1 MSGFPNWNH
10 LKKGSWFRN
19 YQGLWVISSTCQET
33 PTKLLVCCDWFLHW
47 KTLDLTCQQPNT
59 LKNTCLRLISGFGLL
74 GPNRLDLTYHHQ
86 WCVWERYGHPFC
98 SGESDWQVL
107 SNQSMLPTC
116 SFSTIWSCLIY
127 FLCTLGFYLI
137 VPAIS
142 LFFDALTQAAL
153 LLVSNR
159 FVHCNL
165 LITRPP
171 SWTTGIPSYKSISSW
186 YLAWLSCRLFQDTS
200 CPVASKGGRRL
211 A

>member
-1 MSGFPNWNH
+1 MIDFFIERLWIWLVSSPIRW
-10 LKKGSWFRN
+10 KKLPPFN
-19 YQGLWVISSTCQET
+19 
-33 PTKLLVCCDWFLHW
+33 
-47 KTLDLTCQQPNT
+47 
-59 LKNTCLRLISGFGLL
+59 LRLWTPGAESAGSDVPSSMMCMGK
-74 GPNRLDLTYHHQ
+74 
-86 WCVWERYGHPFC
+86 YGHLFC

-116 SFSTIWSCLIY
+116 SFSTNEVVWFI

-165 LITRPP
+165 LITHPP
-171 SWTTGIPSYKSISSW
+171 SWTTGIPSYKSISTF